1 MRDSTWAVHIIKKA
15 SVIHA
20 TLADNVWLCITLPLT
35 QHCQMDAE
43 RMLGVMH
50 RLALRKAAGTDCM
63 ACPCHDMP
71 GEAVLQDTLPNAQ
84 VTQSAAQIRIMSQYR
99 TSMTWDGKMEER
111 SEMMG

>member
-1 MRDSTWAVHIIKKA
+1 MS
-15 SVIHA
+15 
-20 TLADNVWLCITLPLT
+20 
-35 QHCQMDAE
+35 
-43 RMLGVMH
+43 GVMH

-84 VTQSAAQIRIMSQYR
+84 VTQSAAQIRAMSQYR
-99 TSMTWDGKMEER
+99 TSMTWDGEMEER